1 MDRDTAKRRAD
12 NGEQFKRGYE
22 TALNDAQRALEATFK
37 ALESQGRVFSHASA
51 QRALA
56 ALLKGLGEADG

>member
-1 MDRDTAKRRAD
+1 MDKNITTRRTN

-37 ALESQGRVFSHASA
+37 ALESQGQVFSHASA